1 MPAAGSP
8 AVGLRAWRPLLTG
21 LRAGTI
27 AFAWALVALNRA
39 AVDVP
44 VALGATGLLVLVM
57 VSLPSVGPRW
67 EVRISIGIEPV
78 VALVAV
84 LATGGW
90 GSPFV
95 LYLLVPLLAV
105 SLAGGPAALLVL
117 AGYAIVLTGAEVAMP
132 NDVDLVTVT
141 LALVLL
147 VAAPAVGL
155 ALRRPPPREEADD
168 DVSVPLGRVEQLTHV
183 NALLTALHDLVRTT
197 PAPLTVEDVLRVIRP
212 ELDDLFDADA
222 VVLLLAGEEGR
233 WWRPIT
239 AGGAAVGQ
247 QIARSDLPAD
257 VLADTS
263 GQPVAIPRLGE
274 DTGVTGGARS
284 GVYLWLVSRG
294 QRAALLVVESDRVRE
309 YPAESLE
316 LLERLAAPL
325 GLAIDNALWFQRLRT
340 LGAEEERQRI
350 GAALHD
356 RFAQSLAY
364 VSMELER
371 MVPRY
376 PDDAALGQLRD
387 DVRTTLADLRETLR
401 ELRLRCTDERGL
413 VDTLADHV
421 ERFGDQYGLVIEF
434 DHHGRE
440 RPPLAVENQLLR
452 ITQDLLQLAQREAAA
467 TVISVS
473 LVTEPGRMRLVVR
486 DDGRGAPEENLG
498 HEASRILALVRD
510 RADAVG
516 GLVDVVA
523 RPGEGTEVA
532 VTVRRL
538 P

>member
-39 AVDVP
+39 VVDVSL
-44 VALGATGLLVLVM
+44 ALAATGLLVLVM
-57 VSLPSVGPRW
+57 LSLASVGPRW
-67 EVRISIGIEPV
+67 EVRISFGIEPV
-78 VALVAV
+78 AALVAV

-132 NDVDLVTVT
+132 NDVDLITVT
-141 LALVLL
+141 LSLVLM

-155 ALRRPPPREEADD
+155 ALRRPAIPEDVE

-239 AGGAAVGQ
+239 AGGVAVGQ
-247 QIARSDLPAD
+247 QIARSDLPAE

-263 GQPVAIPRLGE
+263 GRPVAIPRLGE

-294 QRAALLVVESDRVRE
+294 QRAALLVVENQRVRE

-316 LLERLAAPL
+316 LLERLSAPL

-371 MVPRY
+371 MVTRY
-376 PDDAALGQLRD
+376 PDDAALGQLRG

-413 VDTLADHV
+413 VETLGEHV
-421 ERFGDQYGLVIEF
+421 ERFGDQYGLVMEF

-440 RPPLAVENQLLR
+440 RPPLAVENQMLR
-452 ITQDLLQLAQREAAA
+452 IAQDLLQLAQREAGA
-467 TVISVS
+467 TAIGVS
-473 LVTEPGRMRLVVR
+473 LVTEPGRLRLVVR
-486 DDGRGAPEENLG
+486 DDGRGVREEDLG
-498 HEASRILALVRD
+498 HEASRIHALVRD
-510 RADAVG
+510 RADAIG

-538 P
+538 L